1 MLYTSVLLFWQNFCK
16 LKNEMNRE
24 KWNRKNRN
32 SANEMNR
39 DIRFIVWLL
48 YSDSI
53 ISLFSYVEL
62 KMMVE
67 SKLVSSIF
75 KEEQLKTT
83 KVIRWLTSLGKF
95 ILRNDSDTNG
105 RVSDFKRCKNYMS
118 LLYPTKETFLV
129 ISFVSFSF
137 FGCC

>member
-24 KWNRKNRN
+24 KWNRKNR
-32 SANEMNR
+32 SSTNEMNR

-75 KEEQLKTT
+75 KEEQLKTI

-105 RVSDFKRCKNYMS
+105 RVSDFKRRKNYMS